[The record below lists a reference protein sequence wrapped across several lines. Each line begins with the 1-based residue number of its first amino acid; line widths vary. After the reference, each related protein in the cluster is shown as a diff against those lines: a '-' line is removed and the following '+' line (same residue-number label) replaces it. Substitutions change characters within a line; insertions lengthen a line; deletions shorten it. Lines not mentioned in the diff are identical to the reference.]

1 MKADAAL
8 IDRIGEQFIPN
19 NAIGISEL
27 IKNSYDADAT
37 RVLVDVGSAFDK
49 DEKKRSITI
58 RDNGHGMDKSD
69 IEEKFMVIA
78 NESKKRN
85 KLSPKGRYCT
95 GEMGLGRFALQ
106 RLGMNVVVYTK
117 KIDSNEWKLTIDL
130 GEISTRYEY

>member
-8 IDRIGEQFIPN
+8 IERIGNQFIPN

-37 RVLVDVGSAFDK
+37 RVLVEVGSAFDK

-69 IEEKFMVIA
+69 IDPDKDSV
-78 NESKKRN
+78 SKMAK
-85 KLSPKGRYCT
+85 SAT
-95 GEMGLGRFALQ
+95 
-106 RLGMNVVVYTK
+106 
-117 KIDSNEWKLTIDL
+117 DL
-130 GEISTRYEY
+130 GDKL